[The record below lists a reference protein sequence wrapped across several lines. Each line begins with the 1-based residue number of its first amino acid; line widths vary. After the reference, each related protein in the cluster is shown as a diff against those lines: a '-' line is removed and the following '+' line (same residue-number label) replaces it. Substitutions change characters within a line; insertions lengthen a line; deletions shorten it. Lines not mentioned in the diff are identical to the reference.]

1 MKVFVNV
8 CIVATNMMRENAIF
22 ISSKLGL
29 LGNAVKIYKT
39 FAGVITSL
47 TLSSYLLSTDIYF
60 STLKLDLFPPM
71 YLFNIFN
78 SRKSIW
84 ITLFDKIGK
93 RNIQEWNLGQGKYQS
108 SAIQ

>member
-39 FAGVITSL
+39 FAAVITSL
-47 TLSSYLLSTDIYF
+47 TLSTLQVSRYLLQRYLLFYF
-60 STLKLDLFPPM
+60 
-71 YLFNIFN
+71 
-78 SRKSIW
+78 
-84 ITLFDKIGK
+84 KIGFISS
-93 RNIQEWNLGQGKYQS
+93 NVFIQY
-108 SAIQ
+108 IQF

>member
-39 FAGVITSL
+39 FAAVIIISL
-47 TLSSYLLSTDIYF
+47 TLSSYLIQISTF
-60 STLKLDLFPPM
+60 LL
-71 YLFNIFN
+71 
-78 SRKSIW
+78 
-84 ITLFDKIGK
+84 
-93 RNIQEWNLGQGKYQS
+93 
-108 SAIQ
+108 

>member
-47 TLSSYLLSTDIYF
+47 TLSSYLLQRYLLFYF
-60 STLKLDLFPPM
+60 
-71 YLFNIFN
+71 
-78 SRKSIW
+78 
-84 ITLFDKIGK
+84 KIGFISS
-93 RNIQEWNLGQGKYQS
+93 NVFIQY
-108 SAIQ
+108 IQF